1 MQTVLKREE
10 IDFIFDLYHHAECDE
25 ATTEDLEPE
34 TEKLDT
40 TQSGVIYKTS
50 YLT

>member
-10 IDFIFDLYHHAECDE
+10 IDFIFELYRH
-25 ATTEDLEPE
+25 EPSDDANYNDIE
-34 TEKLDT
+34 TDSQKRDSAQT
-40 TQSGVIYKTS
+40 SDVFKPS

>member
-10 IDFIFDLYHHAECDE
+10 IDFIFELYRHEQQ
-25 ATTEDLEPE
+25 EDGSYTDNE
-34 TEKLDT
+34 TDTKKLDSAQGSDIFQPT
-40 TQSGVIYKTS
+40 